1 MNDRIAATALFL
13 LLLAFGAEA
22 MLCTT
27 PSQTYQGRCVH
38 STNCAAI
45 CITEGNSG
53 GYCKGKLVA
62 KCICTKACT
71 PSGGGRPVKPPSAPS
86 SGGPVK
92 PPSAPG
98 SGGPVKP
105 PLAFGSGG
113 PVKPPPAPV
122 SGGAVQPPP
131 APSGS
136 GGAVKPPPAPV
147 CGGAVIPPPAPK
159 N

>member
-1 MNDRIAATALFL
+1 
-13 LLLAFGAEA
+13 
-22 MLCTT
+22 MLCIT
-27 PSQTYQGRCVH
+27 PSQTYQGWCVH
-38 STNCAAI
+38 NTNCAAI

-71 PSGGGRPVKPPSAPS
+71 PSGGGRPVKPPSAPG
-86 SGGPVK
+86 SGGPVVKPPSAPVSGGPVVK

-98 SGGPVKP
+98 SGGPV
-105 PLAFGSGG
+105 
-113 PVKPPPAPV
+113 VKPPPAPV
-122 SGGAVQPPP
+122 SGGT
-131 APSGS
+131 
-136 GGAVKPPPAPV
+136 VKPPPAPV